1 VKIVAPVR
9 AKREEHLRFKLWL
22 MAEFSVGVLIVGG
35 MLGWSRYGVSAMDAV
50 LDRLPPDQ
58 RLITAVSA
66 RDQVAFDAALADG
79 AAVKAHDASGMT
91 ALSFAAAAGNESIAQ
106 RLLVAGADVD
116 AANNWG
122 CTPLMEAAT
131 YDRVALV
138 EMLLRHGAD
147 PTLRNHYGQTAEDR
161 ARDQGSFAAIA
172 VLDKWAAARVNE
184 PHMQVARS
192 RIDLGE
198 GL

>member
-1 VKIVAPVR
+1 M
-9 AKREEHLRFKLWL
+9 RFKLWP

-35 MLGWSRYGVSAMDAV
+35 MLGWSRHGVSVMDAV
-50 LDRLPPDQ
+50 LERLPPDQ

-66 RDQVAFDAALADG
+66 RDQDAFDAAIVDG
-79 AAVKAHDASGMT
+79 ATVKGRDASGMT

-138 EMLLRHGAD
+138 EMLLRNGAD
-147 PTLRNHYGQTAEDR
+147 PTLRNRYGQTAEDR
-161 ARDQGSFAAIA
+161 AREQGSFAAIA